1 MPAIYYKMVLH
12 ADVRAYRYLSSTS
25 RVRLNAGLFSIPKH
39 LIDRDYD
46 MQIEH
51 VHIVD
56 SDKVWK
62 AIQKTTHTPSS
73 ITRVVVRCV
82 DVTHRQFAKEL
93 LMTQF
98 LLGE

>member
-1 MPAIYYKMVLH
+1 MPAIYYKMILH
-12 ADVRAYRYLSSTS
+12 EGDRAYNCLSTN
-25 RVRLNAGLFSIPKH
+25 RDINLFSIPKH

-51 VHIVD
+51 VHIVER
-56 SDKVWK
+56 DKVWK
-62 AIQKTTHTPSS
+62 AIQKTQHNSTSVS
-73 ITRVVVRCV
+73 RVVVRCI

>member
-12 ADVRAYRYLSSTS
+12 EGERAYNYIGSD
-25 RVRLNAGLFSIPKH
+25 RLVTQAVLFSIPKS

-56 SDKVWK
+56 RDRVWK
-62 AIQKTTHTPSS
+62 AIQKTQHNSSS
-73 ITRVVVRCV
+73 ITRVVVRCI